1 MRYTAVTHIPSI
13 AIKQGV
19 VPEGA
24 QITIAIPTY
33 KRAHLLR
40 ETLESCLAQQTNSPF
55 AIMVVDNNP
64 ERECE
69 TEQLLRE
76 YKAIPNLFYYKNTEN
91 VGMTGNWNKLFELS
105 QTNFVVMLHDDDLLY
120 EDHIERINFILKKN
134 NYDINALYP
143 EAQLFYENQPITA
156 RPTKK
161 TCILRLKPL
170 DFQFGNNVNIAGAL
184 FRKKAVVMLDGF
196 NDYFY
201 PPFDYEFNI
210 RMAATKNAFKLF
222 SYPTV
227 LYRIS
232 INESIKITTILKM
245 IEKDKEIMRY
255 LIKKYPIIYKY
266 LFKFYFR
273 AYDKNYIQWNIA
285 TYNSTTNELK
295 DYLSKKEKETTLF
308 DDLIFKLLIIIK
320 VRFLPLFRKQSIT

>member
-1 MRYTAVTHIPSI
+1 MRYTAVTQIPSI
-13 AIKQGV
+13 AIKQGI

-40 ETLESCLAQQTNSPF
+40 ETLESCLAQQTNSSF
-55 AIMVVDNNP
+55 VIMVVDNNP

-76 YKAIPNLFYYKNTEN
+76 YEAIPHLFYYKNTEN
-91 VGMTGNWNKLFELS
+91 VGMTGNWNKLFELA
-105 QTNFVVMLHDDDLLY
+105 QTDFVVMLHDDDLLY

-156 RPTKK
+156 RSTKK
-161 TCILRLKPL
+161 TYILRLKPI
-170 DFQFGNNVNIAGAL
+170 DFQFGNNANIAGAI
-184 FRKKAVVMLDGF
+184 FKKKAVIMLNGF
-196 NDYFY
+196 DDYFY
-201 PPFDYEFNI
+201 PSLDYEFNV
-210 RMAATKNAFKLF
+210 RMSTIGKAFKLF
-222 SYPTV
+222 SSPTV

-285 TYNSTTNELK
+285 TYNSKTKELK
-295 DYLSKKEKETTLF
+295 NYLCKKEKETTFF
-308 DDLIFKLLIIIK
+308 DDLIFKLLTIIK
-320 VRFLPLFRKQSIT
+320 VRFIPLFRKQSIT